1 MDFFGEDDMRNGPF
15 LRILAGAAAAAVLAV
30 FDAAP
35 ADAGYACVFA
45 KSDYK
50 VYIDG
55 GDSALG
61 RNEETISNDS
71 YGYCVGK
78 KNLSFSLKLRAVDG
92 DGDAGDPI
100 CTISVGADDDFFVT
114 MEKADGLPE
123 CNSKNYTVT
132 YANIIASWVRNIGW
146 QGARPKMYFP
156 IEMVGDP
163 DDADDT
169 AAWCIY
175 NWADYWEDKATRE
188 MCNAQDY

>member
-1 MDFFGEDDMRNGPF
+1 MRNGPF
-15 LRILAGAAAAAVLAV
+15 LRILAGAAVAGGLAMSH
-30 FDAAP
+30 AAP
-35 ADAGYACVFA
+35 AEAGYACVFA
-45 KSDYK
+45 RSDYK

-61 RNEETISNDS
+61 RNEETVSNDG

-78 KNLSFSLKLRAVDG
+78 KNLSFSLKLRSVDANG
-92 DGDAGDPI
+92 DEGDPI
-100 CTISVGADDDFFVT
+100 CTVSVGTNDNYAVN
-114 MEKADGLPE
+114 MGKADGSPE
-123 CNSKNYTVT
+123 CNSIEYGAT
-132 YANIIASWVRNIGW
+132 YARLIGWWVRATGW
-146 QGARPKMYFP
+146 QGARPKLFFP